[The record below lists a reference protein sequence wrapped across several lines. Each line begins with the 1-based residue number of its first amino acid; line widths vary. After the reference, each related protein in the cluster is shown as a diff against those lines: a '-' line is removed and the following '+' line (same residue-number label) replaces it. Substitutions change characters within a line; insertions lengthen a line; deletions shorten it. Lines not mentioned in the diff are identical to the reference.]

1 MSSLK
6 ALFSVGLCLSWWATA
21 AAAAQVPQTY
31 DIVVYGGTSAGVI
44 AAVQA
49 KKMNK
54 TVIIVGPDI
63 HLGGLTAGGLG
74 YTDSGKKEAIGGLS
88 RDFYH
93 RLWKHYQQDSAW
105 KWEPKKVLK
114 SQGPEEKAA
123 GQPQGM
129 WIFEPHVA
137 EKVYEELVKEF
148 EIPVIRNEYLNRE
161 SGVKTQDGRITSITM
176 LSGKAFNGKMFIDAT
191 YEGDLMAAAGVK
203 YHVGREANSV
213 YGETLNGV
221 QTKGRQHA
229 HHFLMNISPYKV
241 PGDPSSGLLPR
252 ISNEPPGEHG
262 SGDHRIQAY
271 CFRMCLTN
279 HPENRLPFPKPEG
292 YDASQYQLL
301 ARILDSGWRNGLKKF
316 DPIPNKKTDTNNH
329 GPFSTDNI
337 GYNYD
342 YPEGSYERR
351 REIIQEHITYQQGM
365 LYFLANDPSVPE
377 DVRKQFTEWGLAKD
391 EFPDHKGWPHQIY
404 VRESRRLLGEYV
416 MTEKDCQD
424 LVETP
429 KSIGMGSYSM
439 DSHNTQR
446 YVTAEG
452 FVQNEGD
459 VQERAKR
466 PYEISYGSI
475 TPKRDECQNLLVPV
489 CVSSS
494 HIAYGSI
501 RMEPVFMI
509 LGQSATTAA
518 VIAMENKLA
527 VQDVPYESLR
537 ARLLQDGQVLELVNQ
552 NDELRKKLTGVVV
565 DDLDAKFTGTWNDSG
580 SISPHFGD
588 GYRHDTNMNKG
599 SCTALFEAALPPGQ
613 YEVRFAYAATAGSR
627 ATNVPV
633 KIRHAGGETTVKVNQ
648 TKQPPMGEFDLSL
661 GVFTFD
667 KTGSVLI
674 SNEGTDNIVVV
685 DTIRFVPVKN

>member
-6 ALFSVGLCLSWWATA
+6 TLLGVGLCLSWWVSAS
-21 AAAAQVPQTY
+21 AAQAPPTY
-31 DIVVYGGTSAGVI
+31 DIVIYGGTSAGVI

-54 TVIIVGPDI
+54 SVVVVGPDI

-93 RLWKHYQQDSAW
+93 RLWKYYQQDSAW
-105 KWEPKKVLK
+105 KWEPKKPVK
-114 SQGPEEKAA
+114 SQGPDEKAG
-123 GQPQGM
+123 GQPPGM
-129 WIFEPHVA
+129 WVFEPHVA
-137 EKVYEELVKEF
+137 EKAYEDLVKEYD
-148 EIPVIRNEYLNRE
+148 IPVIRNEYLNRE
-161 SGVKTQDGRITSITM
+161 SGVKKQDGRITSITM
-176 LSGKAFNGKMFIDAT
+176 LSGKTFNGRMFIDAT

-221 QTKGRQHA
+221 QTKGRLHA
-229 HHFLMNISPYKV
+229 HHFLMNISPYKI
-241 PGDPSSGLLPR
+241 PGDPKSGLLPR
-252 ISNEPPGEHG
+252 ISSEPPGEHG

-301 ARILDSGWRNGLKKF
+301 ARILDSGWRNGLRKF

-377 DVRKQFTEWGLAKD
+377 DVRKQFNEWGLAKD

-424 LVETP
+424 QVETP
-429 KSIGMGSYSM
+429 QSIGMGSYNM

-466 PYEISYGSI
+466 PYEIAYGSI
-475 TPKRDECQNLLVPV
+475 IPKRDECQNLLVPV

-509 LGQSATTAA
+509 LGQSASTAA
-518 VIAMENKLA
+518 IIALDKNIA
-527 VQDVPYESLR
+527 VQDVPYDVLR
-537 ARLLQDGQVLELVNQ
+537 ARLLEDGQVLELANP
-552 NDELRKKLTGVVV
+552 NAELRKKLKGVLV

-599 SCTALFEAALPPGQ
+599 NCTALFEAELKPGK
-613 YEVRFAYAATAGSR
+613 YEVRFAYAPTSGSR

-633 KIRHAGGETTVKVNQ
+633 KIHHAGGDSIVKVNQ
-648 TKQPPMGEFDLSL
+648 TKRPPDGEFDLSL

-667 KTGSVLI
+667 KKGSVLI

-685 DTIRFVPVKN
+685 DTIRFVPVEK